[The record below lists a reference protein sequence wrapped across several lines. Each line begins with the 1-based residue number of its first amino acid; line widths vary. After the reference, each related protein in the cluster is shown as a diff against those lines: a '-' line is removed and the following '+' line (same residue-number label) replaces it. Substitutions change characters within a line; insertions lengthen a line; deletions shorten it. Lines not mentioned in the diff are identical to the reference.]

1 MNYRKGFFFAIGLQ
15 GSGKTA
21 FITKLAIDNFNETPR
36 KLYSN
41 YKIKG
46 IPFEYATLG
55 NNTEDLEDDDRRID
69 ILAELDKD
77 INYFNNSI
85 ILLDEIH
92 IYLDSLDF
100 MQKNNRKLQKFF
112 SQLRKRNIL
121 LLGTTQFLMHL
132 DVRVRRQ
139 AMNVFE
145 MRQLSKTSFEVITN
159 ELQMDRYLVPVSR
172 YQLELDDYFKYYD
185 TNEVIN

>member
-1 MNYRKGFFFAIGLQ
+1 MTYRKGFFFAIGLQ

-21 FITKLAIDNFNETPR
+21 FITKLAVDNFYETPR
-36 KLYSN
+36 KVYSN
-41 YKIKG
+41 YTLKD
-46 IPFEYATLG
+46 IPCEYVTFDINKEVFTDRKYINIL
-55 NNTEDLEDDDRRID
+55 DKLEDDV
-69 ILAELDKD
+69 
-77 INYFNNSI
+77 NYFNNSI

-92 IYLDSLDF
+92 VYLDSLDF
-100 MQKNNRKLQKFF
+100 MRKNNRKLQKFF

-132 DVRVRRQ
+132 DVRIRRQ
-139 AMNVFE
+139 AMNIFE
-145 MRQLSKTSFEVITN
+145 MRQLSKTTFEVITS
-159 ELQMDRYLVPVSR
+159 ELQMDRYLLPVSR